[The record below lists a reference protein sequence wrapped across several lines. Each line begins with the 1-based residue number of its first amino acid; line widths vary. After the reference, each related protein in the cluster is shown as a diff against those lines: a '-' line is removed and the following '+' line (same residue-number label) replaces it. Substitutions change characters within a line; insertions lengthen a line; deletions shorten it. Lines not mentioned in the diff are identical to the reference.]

1 MKFQRRDC
9 NLRIHDAQLS
19 EDILS
24 SNNSEFDKFLY
35 SSFYFHVC
43 VTIEVNYLNE
53 DLPQLLS
60 LVVKI
65 V

>member
-24 SNNSEFDKFLY
+24 GNNSEFDKFRY

-43 VTIEVNYLNE
+43 EDYLNNKKPRLKE
-53 DLPQLLS
+53 
-60 LVVKI
+60 
-65 V
+65 